1 MGEAK
6 RRKQLDPKYG
16 KEFKEEQKWEISLGD
31 FKKSTE
37 ITSISPAKLK
47 EARIKNSGHCIVY
60 VIEDFGIGGIA
71 YPSVSK
77 DGKILVGIVSF
88 PVLPETNQLQ
98 AEKIISLAEPKIRV
112 AVAEAYKSKF
122 FDASEKGV

>member
-16 KEFKEEQKWEISLGD
+16 KEFKEPKWEVSLGE

-47 EARIKNSGHCIVY
+47 EAGIKDSGHCIPY
-60 VIEDFGIGGIA
+60 TIEDFGIGGIA
-71 YPSVSK
+71 YPSVSRE
-77 DGKILVGIVSF
+77 GKILVGMVSF
-88 PVLPETNQLQ
+88 PALPEINQLQ
-98 AEKIISLAEPKIRV
+98 AEKIISLAEPKIRA

-122 FDASEKGV
+122 F